1 MISESPVRLRNRA
14 ATEVAIVDAAERL
27 LLAEGWTGLNVQ
39 TLAAAAGVD
48 RKLIYRYFDG
58 VEGVVERL
66 AARMDVWLGHT
77 LAAEP
82 ASAAVTY
89 RQFAR
94 ESLLA
99 WLRALRANPL
109 ILRLLAW
116 ELTGDTPLLR
126 RTEAARAAVFQ
137 TWMRA
142 RRPRLRVPP
151 GGDLVALNAVLLAS
165 VQHLALS
172 APRGDFGGVTL
183 DEAGWSRIEAAIDTL
198 TGVWPD

>member
-1 MISESPVRLRNRA
+1 MTRESPVRLRNRP
-14 ATEVAIVDAAERL
+14 ATEAAIVDAAEGL
-27 LLAEGWTGLNVQ
+27 LLAHGWTALNIQ

-48 RKLIYRYFDG
+48 RKLVYRYFDG
-58 VEGVVERL
+58 VDGVMARI
-66 AARMDVWLGHT
+66 AARMDVWLART

-82 ASAAVTY
+82 PSDATAY

-99 WLRALRANPL
+99 WLRALRSNPL

-116 ELTGDTPLLR
+116 ELTEDSPALR
-126 RTEAARAAVFQ
+126 AAEASRAAVFQ
-137 TWMRA
+137 AWMRA

-151 GGDLVALNAVLLAS
+151 AGDLVALNAVLLAS
-165 VQHLALS
+165 VQHLALA
-172 APRGDFGGVTL
+172 APRRDFGGVTL
-183 DEAGWSRIEAAIDTL
+183 DDAGWARIEAAIDTL